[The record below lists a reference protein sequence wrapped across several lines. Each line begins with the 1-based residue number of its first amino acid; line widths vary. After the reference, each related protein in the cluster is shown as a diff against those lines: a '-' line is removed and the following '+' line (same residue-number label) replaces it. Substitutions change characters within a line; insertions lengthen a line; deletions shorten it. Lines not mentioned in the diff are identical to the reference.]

1 MLLKDA
7 LPKQKATVE
16 LQQRKYKNFSFTVLK
31 DLLTDVVL
39 GQDFMYQHKAVSKH
53 FGGTEPP
60 LHLNV
65 LKALKVTNPPLLF
78 QYLTKDCRPIATKS
92 RRHSNADCRFIS
104 TEIRHLLAEGIIEP
118 STSPWRAQVVV
129 TSNENHKK
137 RMCIDYSQTINKFTL
152 LDGYPLPRMQD
163 VINKVSQYRVFST
176 LDLKNA
182 YHQVEL
188 PKEAK
193 IYTAFEADGKL
204 F

>member
-1 MLLKDA
+1 M
-7 LPKQKATVE
+7 
-16 LQQRKYKNFSFTVLK
+16 N
-31 DLLTDVVL
+31 
-39 GQDFMYQHKAVSKH
+39 QHKTASIH

-65 LKALKVTNPPLLF
+65 LKGLKVTNPPLLF
-78 QYLTKDCRPIATKS
+78 QFLTKDCRPIATKS

-104 TEIRHLLAEGIIEP
+104 TEIRRLLAEEIIEP

-152 LDGYPLPRMQD
+152 LDGYPLPQMQD

-176 LDLKNA
+176 LNLKNV

-188 PKEAK
+188 PKEAR
-193 IYTAFEADGKL
+193 ICTAFDADGQL
-204 F
+204 FQFTGLLFGLKNAVPCFQRIIDRIIKETIAKGRMRT